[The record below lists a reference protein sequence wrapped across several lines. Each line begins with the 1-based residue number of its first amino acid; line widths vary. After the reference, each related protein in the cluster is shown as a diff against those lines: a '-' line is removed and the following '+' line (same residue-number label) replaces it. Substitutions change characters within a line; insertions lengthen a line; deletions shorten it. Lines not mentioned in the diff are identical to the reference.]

1 MGKTEIG
8 HKRKYSLRPFFLK
21 KKNRKDKK
29 KNDLKNLQVN
39 KMMKVSN
46 QKIKF

>member
-21 KKNRKDKK
+21 KKIVKIKK
-29 KNDLKNLQVN
+29 KKRFKKPSSEQNDESLKSKN
-39 KMMKVSN
+39 
-46 QKIKF
+46 

>member
-21 KKNRKDKK
+21 KNRKDKK
-29 KNDLKNLQVN
+29 KKRFKKPSSEQNDESLKSKN
-39 KMMKVSN
+39 
-46 QKIKF
+46 